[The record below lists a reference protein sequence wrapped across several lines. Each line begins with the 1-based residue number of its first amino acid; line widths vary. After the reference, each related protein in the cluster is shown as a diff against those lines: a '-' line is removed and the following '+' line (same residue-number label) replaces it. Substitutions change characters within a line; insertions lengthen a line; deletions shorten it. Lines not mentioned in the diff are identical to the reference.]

1 MADQEFEALMS
12 AFEPAPIETTPI
24 RNPPTKPKIISLV
37 RNPPP
42 IPPPIP
48 PPPPPIRKS
57 EKKPI
62 PARLQQASFPQR
74 KRFTRSGPQP
84 TQPILMP
91 PTFETPF
98 PETGT
103 APFEYYDVPAVSKNL
118 DLLPVFTESKIT
130 IPNQGSVVNSTM
142 FPISNFRTKINKN
155 TVIKESNTIDQIN
168 EVIAQF
174 RKLLITQERIPDIS
188 FKSAINILDKA
199 LTDPSFLKKDKIN
212 SYNEAYDQYSQ
223 AYDTLKQNDIIT
235 DDPSKLKN
243 FTNTSELSTQVK
255 EYNAFILY
263 LTSQKVKIPLNEI
276 PKNIID
282 ILPESVKASIESYNL
297 YIEIPSAL
305 RTFDYDVKTLL
316 LSNVPKSKP
325 LTTIKP
331 PTGYSTVGGTSF
343 FKKIPSKIKSRNDNI
358 LGDYKITGS
367 SSTINISNNNNQQ
380 FVVTQNNNKKV
391 FNDPNEAQ
399 RFALLGAFDGDKVNK
414 YRSTLTY
421 ENKLKPA
428 FRVIPKAIF

>member
-1 MADQEFEALMS
+1 MGRS
-12 AFEPAPIETTPI
+12 KKNTTQQQQQ
-24 RNPPTKPKIISLV
+24 V
-37 RNPPP
+37 V
-42 IPPPIP
+42 
-48 PPPPPIRKS
+48 
-57 EKKPI
+57 
-62 PARLQQASFPQR
+62 QQAAPQQQQQVVQQAAPQQQQQSILR
-74 KRFTRSGPQP
+74 GPQQ
-84 TQPILMP
+84 TQPVVRP
-91 PTFETPF
+91 PTFEKAP

-103 APFEYYDVPAVSKNL
+103 APFEYYNVPDKNKNL
-118 DLLPVFTESKIT
+118 DLLPVFPVPSTT
-130 IPNQGSVVNSTM
+130 APNQGYTVISTM
-142 FPISNFRTKINKN
+142 FPISNFRTKITKN
-155 TVIKESNTIDQIN
+155 TVIKEADTVQEIDK
-168 EVIAQF
+168 VLSKF
-174 RKLLITQERIPDIS
+174 KFLLTQQQRNPDIS
-188 FKSAINILDKA
+188 FTAAIRLLDQA
-199 LTDPSFLKKDKIN
+199 LESSTVKKDKIRL
-212 SYNEAYDQYSQ
+212 YNEAYDQYSQ
-223 AYDTLKQNDIIT
+223 AYDSLKQNDIIT
-235 DDPSKLKN
+235 DDPTKLKN
-243 FTNTSELSTQVK
+243 FTNTSDLSTQVK

-282 ILPESVKASIESYNL
+282 ILPETVKASIESYNL

-380 FVVTQNNNKKV
+380 FVVTQNNNKRV

-421 ENKLKPA
+421 ESKLKPA